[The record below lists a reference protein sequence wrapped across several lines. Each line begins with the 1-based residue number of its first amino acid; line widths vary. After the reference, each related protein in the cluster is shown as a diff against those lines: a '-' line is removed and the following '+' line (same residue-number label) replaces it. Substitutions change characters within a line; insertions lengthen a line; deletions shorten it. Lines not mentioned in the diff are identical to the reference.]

1 MSNLKFE
8 VGKFYADRKGRK
20 WEVVRVDATGDF
32 PITAVLFEGVCRGL
46 TCDRVCIFTEN
57 GRPCLGVLNQ
67 LDTDLIAEW
76 REPRDPRE
84 YDIWIDDAGKIV
96 EDFMMRVLSGAKRI
110 KVREVLE
117 DGQG

>member
-57 GRPCLGVLNQ
+57 GRPCLGALNR
-67 LDTDLIAEW
+67 LDADLIAEW
-76 REPRDPRE
+76 CEPRKPRE
-84 YDIWIDDAGKIV
+84 WNWWVSQNGSLHWAMVNDSWKP
-96 EDFMMRVLSGAKRI
+96 I
-110 KVREVLE
+110 KLREVLDE
-117 DGQG
+117 QG